1 MHLRV
6 WFSIFLLLSL
16 IEVTDTNP
24 AFAVAAAVSAIVGLG
39 KLIAGGVSVFLGVGA
54 FAATTGIL
62 VWQILDQRALS
73 EEQIKSTERLSELDR
88 NQSKLSSEQTY
99 QLALAEFNAKNES
112 HYMSKLLRVN
122 IRRTQA
128 YLVPLNNTE
137 LFDTDITGSMMYAS

>member
-16 IEVTDTNP
+16 IEVTETNP
-24 AFAVAAAVSAIVGLG
+24 AFAAAAAITAIVGLG
-39 KLIAGGVSVFLGVGA
+39 KVIASGLSVFVGVAA
-54 FAATTGIL
+54 FATTTGIF
-62 VWQILDQRALS
+62 VWQILDQRALTR
-73 EEQIKSTERLSELDR
+73 EQIKSTELLSELDR

-99 QLALAEFNAKNES
+99 NLALAEFNAKNES